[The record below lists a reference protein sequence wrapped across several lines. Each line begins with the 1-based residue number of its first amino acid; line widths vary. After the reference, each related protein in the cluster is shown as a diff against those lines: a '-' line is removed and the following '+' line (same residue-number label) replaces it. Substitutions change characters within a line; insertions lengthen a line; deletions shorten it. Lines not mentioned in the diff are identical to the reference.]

1 MKDIVRILETICAD
15 SGITYHYGKKAAL
28 NLLDGSAEADKIYL
42 LHEFT
47 NRKSEYNSSGTRI
60 TATAYDGKFFLVK
73 HSDFSSH
80 YFQETGGQE
89 GSKYVTNIEPLLQVF
104 TTIGNTLACT
114 HAVVTQW
121 DNIDV
126 TDALDAN
133 MDGLLCSY
141 AIRIPHSH
149 E

>member
-1 MKDIVRILETICAD
+1 MKDIVRILEDIALEKEL
-15 SGITYHYGKKAAL
+15 TYHYGKKAAL
-28 NLLDGSAEADKIYL
+28 NLLDGSLEPEKIFL

-47 NRKSEYNSSGTRI
+47 NRKSEYNDSGTMI
-60 TATAYDGKFFLVK
+60 IAANYEGKFFLVK
-73 HSDFSSH
+73 HSDYDQQ
-80 YFQETGGQE
+80 YFAEAGAPET
-89 GSKYVTNIEPLLQVF
+89 SKYTINIEPLLQVF
-104 TTIGNTLACT
+104 QSIGNSLACEGIE
-114 HAVVTQW
+114 VNQW

-141 AIRIPHSH
+141 KLRIPVNH

>member
-1 MKDIVRILETICAD
+1 MKDIVRILEDLATTE
-15 SGITYHYGKKAAL
+15 GLQYHYGKKAAL
-28 NLLDGSAEADKIYL
+28 NLLDGTVTAGTTYL

-47 NRKSEYNSSGTRI
+47 NRKSQYNNSGTAI
-60 TATAYDGKFFLVK
+60 EAAQYEGKFFLVK
-73 HSDFSSH
+73 QSDLDQH
-80 YFQETGGQE
+80 YFAEVGEQAT
-89 GSKYVTNIEPLLQVF
+89 SKYVTNIAPLLEVF
-104 TTIGNTLACT
+104 TRLGNQLACLGT
-114 HAVVTQW
+114 VVTQW

-141 AIRIPHSH
+141 TIRIPHNY

>member
-1 MKDIVRILETICAD
+1 MKDIVRILQDIAL
-15 SGITYHYGKKAAL
+15 SKNLAYHYGKKAAL
-28 NLLDGSAEADKIYL
+28 NLLDGTLEPDKIFL

-47 NRKSEYNSSGTRI
+47 NRKSEYNTSGTKI
-60 TATAYDGKFFLVK
+60 TAATYAGKFFLVK
-73 HSDFSSH
+73 HADFDQQ
-80 YFQETGGQE
+80 YFAERGNEET
-89 GSKYVTNIEPLLQVF
+89 SKYATNIAPLLGVF
-104 TTIGNTLACT
+104 QDIGNTLACLD
-114 HAVVTQW
+114 AEVSQW

-141 AIRIPHSH
+141 RIKFPVNY

>member
-1 MKDIVRILETICAD
+1 MKDIVRILQDVAL
-15 SGITYHYGKKAAL
+15 SSNLTYHYGKKAAL
-28 NLLDGSAEADKIYL
+28 NLLDGSADAGTTYL

-47 NRKSEYNSSGTRI
+47 NRKSEYNDSGTLI
-60 TATAYDGKFFLVK
+60 IAANYEGKFFLVK
-73 HSDFSSH
+73 QSDLDQH
-80 YFQETGGQE
+80 YFAEAGSSE
-89 GSKYVTNIEPLLQVF
+89 ISKYTMHIEPLLKVF
-104 TTIGNTLACT
+104 KNIGNSLACLGIE
-114 HAVVTQW
+114 VSQW

-141 AIRIPHSH
+141 KLRIPVNH

>member
-1 MKDIVRILETICAD
+1 MKDIVHILQDIALNKN
-15 SGITYHYGKKAAL
+15 ITYHYGKKAAL
-28 NLLDGSAEADKIYL
+28 NLLDGTLEADKIFL

-47 NRKSEYNSSGTRI
+47 NRKSEYNTSGTKI
-60 TATAYDGKFFLVK
+60 TAATYEGKFFVVK
-73 HSDFSSH
+73 HADYDQQ
-80 YFQETGGQE
+80 YFAERGTQET
-89 GSKYVTNIEPLLQVF
+89 SKYTTNIAPLLSLFQD
-104 TTIGNTLACT
+104 IGNTLACLD
-114 HAVVTQW
+114 AEVTQW

-141 AIRIPHSH
+141 RVKFGVQY

>member
-1 MKDIVRILETICAD
+1 MKDIVRILQDIAL
-15 SGITYHYGKKAAL
+15 SKNLAYHYGKKAAL
-28 NLLDGSAEADKIYL
+28 NLLDGTLEPDKIFL

-47 NRKSEYNSSGTRI
+47 NRKSEYNTSGTKI
-60 TATAYDGKFFLVK
+60 TAATYEGKFFLVK
-73 HSDFSSH
+73 HADFDQQ
-80 YFQETGGQE
+80 YFAERGNEET
-89 GSKYVTNIEPLLQVF
+89 SKYTLNIAPLLTVF
-104 TTIGNTLACT
+104 QDIGNTLACLD
-114 HAVVTQW
+114 AEVSQW

-141 AIRIPHSH
+141 RVKFPVVY

>member
-1 MKDIVRILETICAD
+1 MKDIVRILENIAL
-15 SGITYHYGKKAAL
+15 SNNLNYHYGKKAAL
-28 NLLDGSAEADKIYL
+28 NLLDGSADANITYL

-47 NRKSEYNSSGTRI
+47 NRKSEYNDSGTLI
-60 TATAYDGKFFLVK
+60 VAANYEGKFFLVK
-73 HSDFSSH
+73 QSDLDQNYFSETGE
-80 YFQETGGQE
+80 QET
-89 GSKYVTNIEPLLQVF
+89 SKYTQNIEPLLQVF
-104 TTIGNTLACT
+104 KTIGNSLACQGIE
-114 HAVVTQW
+114 VNQW

-141 AIRIPHSH
+141 KLRIPANY